1 MMMRV
6 SIRSILTGA
15 AAVLAIGAV
24 TPAMAGDGQV
34 HVMLVRLPGGG
45 VEQIRYTGDVAP
57 RVVLVPSAAPVMVP
71 VMMAPVMMADPFADL
86 ERVSAMMDQQA
97 MAMMRQAAALARAPA
112 GMLPG
117 LPPGASGYSFASTM
131 SGNGVCTR
139 SIRITYPG
147 GDAAPRMVSSA
158 AGDCGSG
165 HGSGAPTGVT
175 VPAPAVRS
183 VPNTTEARATV
194 PTADAGPVQQVALN
208 R

>member
-6 SIRSILTGA
+6 SLRSILTGA
-15 AAVLAIGAV
+15 AAVLAIGTV
-24 TPAMAGDGQV
+24 TPALAQDGQV
-34 HVMLVRLPGGG
+34 HVLLVQLPGGG
-45 VEQIRYTGDVAP
+45 VEQIRYTGDVPP
-57 RVVLVPSAAPVMVP
+57 RVVLVPRSVPVMV
-71 VMMAPVMMADPFADL
+71 ADPFAAL

-97 MAMMRQAAALARAPA
+97 MAMMRQAAAMASAPA

-139 SIRITYPG
+139 RISITYSG
-147 GDAAPRMVSSA
+147 GDAAPKMVSSTS
-158 AGDCGSG
+158 GDCGSG

-175 VPAPAVRS
+175 VPVPAVRS
-183 VPNTTEARATV
+183 VPNTIEARA
-194 PTADAGPVQQVALN
+194 ADPAPDGGPVQQVALN

>member
-6 SIRSILTGA
+6 SLRSILTGA

-24 TPAMAGDGQV
+24 TPAIAQDGQV
-34 HVMLVRLPGGG
+34 HVLLVRLLDGG

-57 RVVLVPSAAPVMVP
+57 RVVLVPSSAPV
-71 VMMAPVMMADPFADL
+71 MAPVMMADPFAEL
-86 ERVSAMMDQQA
+86 ERVSAMLDQQA
-97 MAMMRQAAALARAPA
+97 MAMMRQAAAMARAPA

-117 LPPGASGYSFASTM
+117 LPAGASGYSFASTM

-139 SIRITYPG
+139 SVRITYAG
-147 GDAAPRMVSSA
+147 GDAAPKMVSSTS
-158 AGDCGSG
+158 GDCGSG
-165 HGSGAPTGVT
+165 HDSGTPTGVT

-183 VPNTTEARATV
+183 VPNTIEARAAV
-194 PTADAGPVQQVALN
+194 PAADGGPVQQVALN